1 MILITKGEND
11 AGEKCEKE
19 QVPAKAKF
27 TDSNKEIKVSQ
38 NVL

>member
-11 AGEKCEKE
+11 VGEKCEKE

-27 TDSNKEIKVSQ
+27 TEAIRR
-38 NVL
+38 